1 MSRAAQR
8 FPSIGSGVLER
19 GSDYLDVLSSP
30 TGSGDTG
37 NHCRMRFCGQSTWM

>member
-8 FPSIGSGVLER
+8 FPSIVSDVLER

-30 TGSGDTG
+30 TGSGDTV
-37 NHCRMRFCGQSTWM
+37 NQCRM